1 MYKAKIYAII
11 YLIDK
16 ERGSVMDFSV
26 FQDVISKIDGIINV
40 KIIHENDSIRE
51 LHILA
56 NKLRSPKQIVRD
68 IESSLIASF
77 DYRIDR
83 KVISIAQIET
93 DDLKTINRILF
104 DGIAVGSTSN
114 TFECTV
120 NLSYDEEDYSVSLS
134 GIRTV
139 AKSRKLVA
147 EATIKVVEK
156 ILGQASLFDIQD
168 VIITN
173 NRETTFVSV
182 LVNIIFNGQEETMVG
197 SVVVKSDL
205 NEAIVKATL
214 DAVNRR
220 VQKTN
225 F

>member
-1 MYKAKIYAII
+1 MCAII
-11 YLIDK
+11 HLTDK
-16 ERGSVMDFSV
+16 ERGSIMDFSV
-26 FQDVISKIDGIINV
+26 FQEVISKIDGIINV
-40 KIIHENDSIRE
+40 KIVTENDIIRE
-51 LHILA
+51 VHILA
-56 NKLRSPKQIVRD
+56 NKMRSPKQIVRD

-93 DDLKTINRILF
+93 DDYRRINRILF
-104 DGIAVGSTSN
+104 DRITIGASDN
-114 TFECTV
+114 LFECTV
-120 NLSYDEEDYSVSLS
+120 TLSYDEEDYSVNLS

-156 ILGQASLFDIQD
+156 ILRQASVFDIQD
-168 VIITN
+168 VIVTN

-182 LVNIIFNGQEETMVG
+182 LVNLIINGQEETMVG
-197 SVVVKSDL
+197 SVVVKNDL
-205 NEAIVKATL
+205 NEAIAKATL

>member
-1 MYKAKIYAII
+1 
-11 YLIDK
+11 
-16 ERGSVMDFSV
+16 MDFSAIKE
-26 FQDVISKIDGIINV
+26 VISKIDGVISAKVIQ
-40 KIIHENDSIRE
+40 ENDNIQE

-93 DDLKTINRILF
+93 DDSKTISRIRY
-104 DGIAVGSTSN
+104 DGITVGTSG
-114 TFECTV
+114 TVFECTV
-120 NLSYDEEDYSVSLS
+120 KLLYEDEEYIVTES
-134 GIRTV
+134 GLKTA

-147 EATIKVVEK
+147 EATIRTVEK
-156 ILGQASLFDIQD
+156 IIGQAFIFDIQD
-168 VIITN
+168 VVVTTN
-173 NRETTFVSV
+173 RDVTFVTV
-182 LVNIIFNGQEETMVG
+182 IVNMIHNAVEEAMVG
-197 SVVVKSDL
+197 SVVVKADV
-205 NEAIVKATL
+205 NEAIAKATL

-220 VQKTN
+220 VQKLG

>member
-1 MYKAKIYAII
+1 
-11 YLIDK
+11 
-16 ERGSVMDFSV
+16 MDFSA
-26 FQDVISKIDGIINV
+26 FQEVISKIDGVISI
-40 KIIHENDSIRE
+40 KIVNENDNIRE
-51 LHILA
+51 MHVLA
-56 NKLRSPKQIVRD
+56 NKIRSPKQIVRD

-93 DDLKTINRILF
+93 DDYRKINRILF
-104 DGIAVGSTSN
+104 NGITIGSSN
-114 TFECTV
+114 NLFECTV
-120 NLSYDEEDYSVSLS
+120 NLYYDEEDYSITLS
-134 GIRTV
+134 GIRTA

-147 EATIKVVEK
+147 EATIKAVEK

-168 VIITN
+168 VIVTN

-182 LVNIIFNGQEETMVG
+182 LVNLILNGQEETMVG
-197 SVVVKSDL
+197 SVIVKNDI
-205 NEAIVKATL
+205 NEAIAKATL